1 VTWII
6 GASSIFGYG
15 AIMSDVRITFS
26 DGSERDMLQKAYP
39 LGPYVI
45 GGFAGSV
52 RIGFELLNS
61 LQYGLEPPDHD
72 GPLGSHWTWEPAGIA
87 HEWQPIAK
95 TIFANAPPA
104 EQACGSHIL
113 IVGISHEG
121 LTDDAAQAPN
131 VIRRP
136 RAIIIRMMS
145 PKFEPLV
152 TSRQLSV
159 EHIGS
164 GAYVEKYV
172 ELMKHYFDPMSDT
185 LQSETAAF
193 GMWPKMLARGV
204 RQIVNDDPVS
214 GISPHVHIL
223 LCRSGH
229 ISMLTNDTTI
239 VPKGKDPIEFKM
251 PKVARGYAQFL
262 EMCSATGVAAAGA
275 RG

>member
-1 VTWII
+1 
-6 GASSIFGYG
+6 
-15 AIMSDVRITFS
+15 MSDVRITFS

-95 TIFANAPPA
+95 TIFCQRCHCGRASVRFTHLDRSGSAMKDSPTMLHKRLTLFSDRAPSSF
-104 EQACGSHIL
+104 G
-113 IVGISHEG
+113 
-121 LTDDAAQAPN
+121 
-131 VIRRP
+131 
-136 RAIIIRMMS
+136 MMS
-145 PKFEPLV
+145 PEFEPLV
-152 TSRQLSV
+152 NSRQLSV

-172 ELMKHYFDPMSDT
+172 EPHETLFLIRCRST

-204 RQIVNDDPVS
+204 RQIVSDDPVS

-251 PKVARGYAQFL
+251 PKVARGYAQFFGN
-262 EMCSATGVAAAGA
+262 CSATGVTAAGA